1 VFFHIK
7 AAVTLTEI
15 QTYKLLR
22 DKGKDGVKVLYERY
36 GKKLYAYAIHSWKLG
51 EDDAWEL
58 VYQLLYNIC
67 EKIDRYTF
75 DNEKTFASFLFTA
88 FMNLLRN
95 HVRDN
100 KHMETESIE
109 SYEGLHIGS
118 AAEQDENNDLVL
130 LKHELEKMEDWE
142 RILLLLRCQE
152 MPYAEI
158 AKYTG
163 KPADQLKVY
172 YGRLKDRLGKRLQEL
187 LEKQKAK

>member
-1 VFFHIK
+1 M
-7 AAVTLTEI
+7 TEI
-15 QTYKLLR
+15 HTYKLLR
-22 DKGKDGVKVLYERY
+22 RQGKAGVKILYERY
-36 GKKLYAYAIHSWKLG
+36 GKKLYGYAIHSWKLS
-51 EDDAWEL
+51 EDEAWEL
-58 VYQLLYNIC
+58 VYQCLYNVC

-75 DNEKTFASFLFTA
+75 DSEKSFASFLFTA

-95 HVRDN
+95 HVRDG
-100 KHMETESIE
+100 KHIQTENIE
-109 SYEGLHIGS
+109 AYEERITPI
-118 AAEQDENNDLVL
+118 AAEADESTDLAL
-130 LKHELEKMEDWE
+130 LKQELDKMEDWE

-187 LEKQKAK
+187 LQKQNAK